1 MIQMKNKLWIKT
13 RVFLSFS
20 IFTLIIIN
28 IFSYFLYFF
37 VEKNV
42 KNNIKKDLYNEFQT
56 IKTFIDL
63 QNTYIFSLPIY
74 EIEKINSMWFF
85 FHIWNNVYKTKDNY
99 KLWFNVNHKN
109 EIIYKWIYSWYI
121 IIIWKN
127 INDLI
132 NFKKNIIEINLIL
145 NIFSLFIIFI
155 ISFII
160 TKQVLKPLIK
170 LSEYFSNYD
179 INKNQN
185 LIINNYW
192 DTEIWNLTKTI
203 NKFTQNI
210 RDIFESQQNFIQDT
224 NHELK
229 TPLMQIETNIDL
241 IENKIDDVKIKNK
254 LENIRKSIEN
264 INWIISNL
272 WFILRWEE
280 KIIKKENININ
291 YYLNDFIKNYYN
303 ISKKKNIKI
312 VIIKKY
318 DLIIENNT
326 YYLDRLFWNIISNAI
341 YYNKLNNIINIIIN
355 KNWVEINDKWIGINN
370 EDLNK
375 IFYRFY
381 RNKDSN
387 IYYKNW
393 NWLWLTIVK
402 KICDLFWWKIKIY
415 STEGKWSSFL
425 LQMSN

>member
-37 VEKNV
+37 VEKNE

-132 NFKKNIIEINLIL
+132 NFKKNIIEIILIL

-341 YYNKLNNIINIIIN
+341 YYNKWNNIINIIIN